1 MALLDFKE
9 RDSTMRSSPH
19 EAIPFLCHAHFIK
32 DRQDGILYAK
42 LSMNRGCERF
52 WGLVIDLGFMNR

>member
-1 MALLDFKE
+1 
-9 RDSTMRSSPH
+9 MRQF
-19 EAIPFLCHAHFIK
+19 PFFAMRTFIK